1 MWSNKNNVFW
11 HVEWSVRIAYCH
23 CRCPNTKTQLLRLC
37 LSAACF
43 VLCCVRVCVCLRL
56 ASHDLWKWFV
66 TCGGPE
72 DTTLNHID
80 CSSYY
85 ILLFPF
91 FFFSSRD
98 KTLSPTW
105 RLRSPSCYCGASF
118 LAASIWV
125 GPHDVEEEER
135 GRGRAVDFLWVWV
148 WKHYLLFRGC
158 CSEAAGWRALPAVPN
173 RNWERDALIKKT
185 PMKALSTHKHT
196 HSLLPRVL
204 WKPSLSLHLIHTP
217 GWKHIILEVH
227 RKRNCYITI
236 INMCGCVLDLTYHEP
251 CLGEGIHCKYKSEVQ
266 SSTVKGSTAA
276 HEHMMWL

>member
-56 ASHDLWKWFV
+56 VSHDLWKWFV

-91 FFFSSRD
+91 FFLRHVTRHFLPPEGCARLPVIVAFRFLRHRSESGRMM
-98 KTLSPTW
+98 W
-105 RLRSPSCYCGASF
+105 R
-118 LAASIWV
+118 
-125 GPHDVEEEER
+125 
-135 GRGRAVDFLWVWV
+135 
-148 WKHYLLFRGC
+148 
-158 CSEAAGWRALPAVPN
+158 
-173 RNWERDALIKKT
+173 
-185 PMKALSTHKHT
+185 
-196 HSLLPRVL
+196 
-204 WKPSLSLHLIHTP
+204 
-217 GWKHIILEVH
+217 
-227 RKRNCYITI
+227 RKREGEGELLIFFESECGSI
-236 INMCGCVLDLTYHEP
+236 ICFLEGVVQKQPAGEP
-251 CLGEGIHCKYKSEVQ
+251 CLLYLIGTESVTPWLKKPQWKHSAHTNTHTLSFHVCFENPLFLFTSFTHLVE
-266 SSTVKGSTAA
+266 ST
-276 HEHMMWL
+276 

>member
-1 MWSNKNNVFW
+1 MWNEVWGSHIVT
-11 HVEWSVRIAYCH
+11 ADAQ
-23 CRCPNTKTQLLRLC
+23 TQKHNYWGCVSLQRVSY
-37 LSAACF
+37 SAAY
-43 VLCCVRVCVCLRL
+43 VCVCVFAPRVSRSLEMVCDMRR
-56 ASHDLWKWFV
+56 ARGHN
-66 TCGGPE
+66 TE
-72 DTTLNHID
+72 
-80 CSSYY
+80 SYWLLL
-85 ILLFPF
+85 ILHSLVSF
-91 FFFSSRD
+91 FFFFRHVTRHFLPPEGCARLPVIVALRFLRHRSESGRMM
-98 KTLSPTW
+98 W
-105 RLRSPSCYCGASF
+105 RRKR
-118 LAASIWV
+118 
-125 GPHDVEEEER
+125 EEG

-196 HSLLPRVL
+196 HSLLPRLL

-251 CLGEGIHCKYKSEVQ
+251 CLGEGIHCKYKSKVQ
-266 SSTVKGSTAA
+266 SSTVKGSTAS

>member
-1 MWSNKNNVFW
+1 MWNEVWGSHIVT
-11 HVEWSVRIAYCH
+11 ADAQ
-23 CRCPNTKTQLLRLC
+23 TQKHNYWGCVSLQRVSY
-37 LSAACF
+37 SAAY
-43 VLCCVRVCVCLRL
+43 VCVCVC
-56 ASHDLWKWFV
+56 ASCLTIFGNGLWHAEGQRTQHWIILIA
-66 TCGGPE
+66 P
-72 DTTLNHID
+72 HITFS
-80 CSSYY
+80 CF
-85 ILLFPF
+85 LF

-105 RLRSPSCYCGASF
+105 RLRSPSCYCGVSF

-196 HSLLPRVL
+196 HSLLPRLL

-251 CLGEGIHCKYKSEVQ
+251 CLGEGIHCKYKSKVQ
-266 SSTVKGSTAA
+266 SSTVKGSTAS

>member
-43 VLCCVRVCVCLRL
+43 VPCCVRVCVCLRL
-56 ASHDLWKWFV
+56 VSHDLWKWFV

-91 FFFSSRD
+91 FFFASRD

-105 RLRSPSCYCGASF
+105 RLRSPSCYCGVSF

-196 HSLLPRVL
+196 HSLLPRLL

-251 CLGEGIHCKYKSEVQ
+251 CLGEGIHCKYKSKVQ
-266 SSTVKGSTAA
+266 SSTVKGSTAS

>member
-1 MWSNKNNVFW
+1 MKCEDRILSLQMPKHKNTIIEAVSLCSVF
-11 HVEWSVRIAYCH
+11 R
-23 CRCPNTKTQLLRLC
+23 TLLRTC
-37 LSAACF
+37 
-43 VLCCVRVCVCLRL
+43 VCVFAPRVSRSLEMVCDMRR
-56 ASHDLWKWFV
+56 ARGHN
-66 TCGGPE
+66 TE
-72 DTTLNHID
+72 
-80 CSSYY
+80 SYWLLL
-85 ILLFPF
+85 ILHSLVSF
-91 FFFSSRD
+91 FFFASRD

-105 RLRSPSCYCGASF
+105 RLRSPSCYCGVSF

-196 HSLLPRVL
+196 HSLLPRLL

-251 CLGEGIHCKYKSEVQ
+251 CLGEGIHCKYKSKVQ